1 MEDRIEIVIAKRNN
15 LITTVF
21 AVAFLT
27 ISACSAAAIYV
38 VPIFYVV
45 KSELFDGK
53 HNWIYA
59 VPVAPFL
66 IGVASLYQ
74 AARVAKASVDT
85 AEKMAE
91 KLRAVIAAQ
100 TDSENDSEK

>member
-1 MEDRIEIVIAKRNN
+1 MPDTIEIVIAKRNN
-15 LITTVF
+15 IITTVF

-27 ISACSAAAIYV
+27 ISICSAAAIYV

-66 IGVASLYQ
+66 LGVASLYE
-74 AARVAKASVDT
+74 AARVAKKSVDA

-91 KLRAVIAAQ
+91 KIREVVAKQ
-100 TDSENDSEK
+100 TGNEA